1 MVRNKKIKTP
11 FSSPPLF
18 FQGSTSFLLFRLLK
32 ASPAPK
38 WHRGIGNVGLGS
50 VHDGSSLPLPPP
62 HTHSSVGPPW
72 PRVPSGS
79 TCSSVGCPRAA
90 VPSGDIHLLQRG
102 LLCGLERGNLLQR
115 GLLPLEHLFPSS
127 SSDLAV
133 RGAASLTFSP
143 HSSYACRAF
152 CPFFNTFSQKHHRL
166 LRWAW
171 LCPVVGPFGNR
182 LASAMSGNGAA
193 STSPQRGG
201 LGRDS
206 PSSRPE
212 RRTRTERPNLFKKE
226 GNKPWARLRLKW
238 ANLFL

>member
-11 FSSPPLF
+11 LPSPPRF
-18 FQGSTSFLLFRLLK
+18 FPFLLFRLLE
-32 ASPAPK
+32 ASPVPK

-72 PRVPSGS
+72 PTVPSGS
-79 TCSSVGCPRAA
+79 TCSSVGCPWAA
-90 VPSGDIHLLQRG
+90 VPSGDIDLLRRG

-115 GLLPLEHLFPSS
+115 GLLPPEHLLPSS
-127 SSDLAV
+127 SSSGLAV
-133 RGAASLTFSP
+133 RGALSLTFSP

-152 CPFFNTFSQKHHRL
+152 CPFFNTFSQQHLQLR
-166 LRWAW
+166 RWAR

-182 LASAMSGNGAA
+182 LESAMSGRGAA

-212 RRTRTERPNLFKKE
+212 RRTQNWKAESLHE
-226 GNKPWARLRLKW
+226 GGK
-238 ANLFL
+238 